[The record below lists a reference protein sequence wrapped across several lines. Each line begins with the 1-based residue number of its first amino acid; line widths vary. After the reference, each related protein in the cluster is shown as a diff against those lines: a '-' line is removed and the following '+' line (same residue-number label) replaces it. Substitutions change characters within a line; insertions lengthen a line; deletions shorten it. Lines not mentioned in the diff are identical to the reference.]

1 MDRKVLITNSQGQ
14 QLEADIVTVFT
25 LNENK
30 KDYIVYTFNEKNG
43 DNIKTYTS
51 RIREEN
57 GEFYFDSITDDD
69 EWMKVK
75 NVIIELATEN

>member
-14 QLEADIVTVFT
+14 QLEADIVTIFT

-30 KDYIVYTFNEKNG
+30 MDYIVYTFNEKKD

-51 RIREEN
+51 RVREEN
-57 GEFYFDSITDDD
+57 GEFYFDPITDDN
-69 EWMKVK
+69 EWLKVR

>member
-30 KDYIVYTFNEKNG
+30 KDYIVYTFNEKKG

-57 GEFYFDSITDDD
+57 GEFYFDPITDDS
-69 EWMKVK
+69 EWLKVK
-75 NVIIELATEN
+75 DVIIDLAEEK